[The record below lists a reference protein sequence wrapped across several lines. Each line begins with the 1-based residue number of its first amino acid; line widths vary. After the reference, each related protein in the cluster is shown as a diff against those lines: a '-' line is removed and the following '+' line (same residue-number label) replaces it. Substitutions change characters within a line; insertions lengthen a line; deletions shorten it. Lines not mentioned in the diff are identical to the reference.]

1 MDDIQNHGWDSD
13 KQRQALQDDEISL
26 LDYFRVIYKYRRMIL
41 LICGVAVVTTGIISL
56 SSPKVYSATVS
67 VVPPMEVLQR
77 ESGLGGAL
85 GAERSLILRKA
96 IGVTGVAQ
104 MYAAIL
110 ESRAVLDA
118 IIDRFDLMDVYEEKQ
133 YKSYVRKA
141 LRGNTTVKINNEGIV
156 TITVQDKDPQRAAAM
171 ANAYVEELDRQNK
184 KLSAGQATS
193 KRTFLENR
201 LKEVEEKLSKIE
213 NILSR
218 EAKIQE
224 MLFEL
229 LTTEYE
235 MAKIEE
241 AKNMPTIQ
249 VLDEAVVPEI
259 RMPRGT
265 KRKTAFAGAVSF
277 MVAVFVAFARD
288 YFARLKGMGSKDQWE
303 SPFRPGR
310 QEEEED
316 IAFADLE
323 NKRKIVAA
331 RRSKVVQENGF
342 NPNEPKLV
350 DKG

>member
-1 MDDIQNHGWDSD
+1 MDDIQDQIGSND
-13 KQRQALQDDEISL
+13 KRREVVQGDEIDL
-26 LDYFRVIYKYRRMIL
+26 LDYLRVLFKYRWMIL

-56 SSPKVYSATVS
+56 SSPKVYLATVS
-67 VVPPMEVLQR
+67 VVPPIEVLQR
-77 ESGLGGAL
+77 DSGLDGGF
-85 GAERSLILRKA
+85 GAGKNLILRKA
-96 IGVTGVAQ
+96 IGVTSIAQ
-104 MYAAIL
+104 MYTAIL

-118 IIDRFDLMDVYEEKQ
+118 MIDRFNLMDVYQEKQ
-133 YKSYVRKA
+133 YKSYVRKT
-141 LRGNTTVKINNEGIV
+141 LRGSTTVKINNESIL
-156 TITVQDKDPQRAAAM
+156 TITVRDKDPDRVAAM

-201 LKEVEEKLSKIE
+201 LKDVEGKLSKIE
-213 NILSR
+213 NVLSR

-265 KRKTAFAGAVSF
+265 KKKTMLAGAVSLLL
-277 MVAVFVAFARD
+277 AVLVSFGRE
-288 YFARLKGMGSKDQWE
+288 YFAKATGVETGGQRKF
-303 SPFRPGR
+303 PFRSR
-310 QEEEED
+310 QQSSTDSTLNE
-316 IAFADLE
+316 LE
-323 NKRKIVAA
+323 SKRKIIAM
-331 RRSKVVQENGF
+331 RRRKRAQEN
-342 NPNEPKLV
+342 ESCSQELKLL